1 MKKPLGLF
9 CLLLLWYPPLEAQN
23 NHEGLLNKL
32 IETKYRTELYLI
44 THCNNQNQKDSALA
58 TYNMLR
64 WKIDGLVY
72 QLSADMIAHNNPR
85 KLKLL
90 NNWCLIN
97 KSNSSIETYIYQII
111 EIEKIFNGNIIA
123 PSEKNK
129 TLNLTTNVFYLLKD
143 SWTILNGLSDI
154 KTQRTMALVNLLDQT
169 RLSDPLI
176 IIKQIK

>member
-1 MKKPLGLF
+1 MKKSLGLF
-9 CLLLLWYPPLEAQN
+9 CLLLLWCPPLEAQN

-32 IETKYRTELYLI
+32 IETKYSTELYLI

-58 TYNMLR
+58 TYNTLR
-64 WKIDGLVY
+64 WKLDGFVY
-72 QLSADMIAHNNPR
+72 QLSADMIANNSPR
-85 KLKLL
+85 ILRLL
-90 NNWCLIN
+90 NNWCRSK
-97 KSNSSIETYIYQII
+97 KSKPPIDVYVQQMI
-111 EIEKIFNGNIIA
+111 EIEKIYNNSIWA

-129 TLNLTTNVFYLLKD
+129 TLNLTTNVFCLLKD

-176 IIKQIK
+176 ILKQIK